1 METTFPQRLAM
12 VLNESNL
19 NQTDFSKRIRISQPF
34 LSQLLSGKKTPS
46 EQTIGYICIEFGI
59 NEEWLCYGEGQMK
72 SNTSREAEI
81 EALINSA
88 LKGSSDFKKAVIKAI
103 CSRSER
109 ELEILEK
116 MLWDIVYN
124 LPKED
129 HKPNRII
136 KIAGRDG
143 SMEELALTDED
154 ENEYLNRIDQY
165 PDATDDL

>member
-1 METTFPQRLAM
+1 MC
-12 VLNESNL
+12 
-19 NQTDFSKRIRISQPF
+19 K
-34 LSQLLSGKKTPS
+34 
-46 EQTIGYICIEFGI
+46 EFGI
-59 NEEWLCYGEGQMK
+59 NEDWLRYGEGQMK
-72 SNTSREAEI
+72 SDTSREAEI

-88 LKGSSDFKKAVIKAI
+88 LKGSNDFKKAVIKAI

-129 HKPNRII
+129 RKPNRII